1 VVETAKVLIDFA
13 KKNAEL
19 EIRAGMLNGKVIT
32 SEQLN
37 SLATLPSR
45 EILLGKLLSVLIGV
59 QTGLVIVLS
68 AIPRSIVQVLDA
80 YRVKKETT
88 N

>member
-1 VVETAKVLIDFA
+1 
-13 KKNAEL
+13 
-19 EIRAGMLNGKVIT
+19 
-32 SEQLN
+32 
-37 SLATLPSR
+37 
-45 EILLGKLLSVLIGV
+45 LLSVLIGV